1 MRLKSWIAAPMVLLA
16 VGVAACA
23 GNPAPEPPPVV
34 AETVPAP
41 DADSLAAVRAAE
53 REAAAARLCREA
65 ASAMAAGNYDRARS
79 LYEQAQRDYA
89 GTECASTAGGQ
100 ILLVDAIMV
109 IRERVHF
116 NFDKYNIRDDAAAV
130 LQVKAEVLSDFPGLR
145 ITIEGHCDERG
156 SIEYNQALGQ
166 RRADATVRY
175 LVSLGLSEDMF
186 KTVSYGK
193 ERPVAQGSD
202 EDAWQMNRRSEF
214 VIENMDAL

>member
-1 MRLKSWIAAPMVLLA
+1 MRFNGRIVALLALLA

-34 AETVPAP
+34 AETVPQP

-100 ILLVDAIMV
+100 IALIDAIMV

-116 NFDKYNIRDDAAAV
+116 DFDKYNIRDDAAAV
-130 LQVKAEVLSDFPGLR
+130 LQVKADVLREFPNVK
-145 ITIEGHCDERG
+145 IAIEGHCDERG
-156 SIEYNQALGQ
+156 SI
-166 RRADATVRY
+166 
-175 LVSLGLSEDMF
+175 
-186 KTVSYGK
+186 
-193 ERPVAQGSD
+193 
-202 EDAWQMNRRSEF
+202 
-214 VIENMDAL
+214 